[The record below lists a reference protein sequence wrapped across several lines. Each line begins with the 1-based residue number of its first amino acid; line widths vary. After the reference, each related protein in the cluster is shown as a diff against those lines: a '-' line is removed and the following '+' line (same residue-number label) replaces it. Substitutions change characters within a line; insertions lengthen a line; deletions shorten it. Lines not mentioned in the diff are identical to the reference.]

1 MRIGRSVVLLGMGGW
16 LALSGMAQTR
26 RVLGV
31 MIAEYP
37 AHSGWSSLHADN
49 DWSLLRISFLR
60 QGFSDIR
67 LCKDKEATYQG
78 ITTALSGLRES
89 VNPGDTVWIH
99 FSCHGQQM
107 EDLDGDEPDGL
118 DEALIPYDARMYYE
132 KGMYEGESH
141 LRDDELNRYL
151 TEIRKRLG
159 GKGALWVSLDACHSA
174 SATRGDEAEGQWIR
188 GTNLIFS
195 ANWGFV
201 PPDVPGNGYVDT
213 PLEQRDGWASITV
226 LSACKPYQDN
236 CECKVDGRWYGVLSY
251 SIGKVLDRLPDWAED
266 TDRFLREVDK
276 RVRRMSPFQTPVFE
290 TTK

>member
-1 MRIGRSVVLLGMGGW
+1 MRIGRSVVLLGMGWW
-16 LALSGMAQTR
+16 LVLSGMAQTR

-31 MIAEYP
+31 MIAKYP
-37 AHSGWSSLHADN
+37 PHSGWSSLHADN
-49 DWSLLRISFLR
+49 DWSLLRMSFLR

-78 ITTALSGLRES
+78 ITTALRGLRES

-118 DEALIPYDARMYYE
+118 DEALIPYDAQMYYE
-132 KGMYEGESH
+132 KGVYEGESH
-141 LRDDELNRYL
+141 LRDDELHTYL

-159 GKGALWVSLDACHSA
+159 GRGKLWVSLDACHSA
-174 SATRGDEAEGQWIR
+174 SATRGDEVEGRWIR

-195 ANWGFV
+195 ANLGFM

-213 PLEQRDGWASITV
+213 PLEQKEDWALIIV
-226 LSACKPYQDN
+226 LSACKSYQDN

-251 SIGKVLDRLPDWAED
+251 SIGKALDRLPDWAED

-276 RVRRMSPFQTPVFE
+276 RVRRMSPF
-290 TTK
+290 